1 MTELLDLGGVTVDVE
16 FKDIK
21 NVHLS
26 VHPPTGRIR
35 ISAPTRMNLDTVRVF
50 AISKLDW
57 IKKQQG
63 KLREQEREPPR
74 EYLERE
80 SHYLWGKRYLMN
92 VIEGDLTPS
101 VEIKH
106 SALQLHVKLGTP
118 HKRKQAIV
126 AQWYREQ
133 VKAATVPLLAK
144 WKPVIG
150 VSVKK
155 FYVQQMK
162 TKWGSCNSRAGTIR
176 LNTELAKKPKEHLE
190 YIVVHEMTHLLE
202 PTHNAHFIA
211 LMDRF
216 MPSWQHRRD
225 QLSQLPVRHEEWE
238 H

>member
-1 MTELLDLGGVTVDVE
+1 MSDLLDLGGVTVDVE

-21 NVHLS
+21 NIHLS
-26 VHPPTGRIR
+26 VHPPTGRVR

-50 AISKLDW
+50 AISKLVW

-63 KLREQEREPPR
+63 KLREQERESPR

-80 SHYLWGKRYLMN
+80 SHYLWGKRYL
-92 VIEGDLTPS
+92 LTVAETEMKPS
-101 VEIKH
+101 VEVKH
-106 SALQLHVKLGTP
+106 SKLLLHVRPGTTDE
-118 HKRKQAIV
+118 KKESIV
-126 AQWYREQ
+126 AQWYRGQ
-133 VKAATVPLLAK
+133 LKKAVPPLLSK
-144 WKPVIG
+144 WEPVLG
-150 VSVKK
+150 VSVVK

-190 YIVVHEMTHLLE
+190 YVVVHEMTHLLE

-211 LMDRF
+211 LMDRL

-225 QLSQLPVRHEEWE
+225 QLSQLPVRHEDW
-238 H
+238 